1 MDIEKISALVKEER
15 DFFIRQEYGKLQAI
29 MGEEYTSGGETKVFH
44 PLPPMGETE
53 DRPVGNPE
61 ELTLTEL
68 AILPHLSKDINRF
81 GAISRMSLFY
91 ASPEDK
97 KRLELLARIE
107 ENLLTGADIKA
118 EDIRELTEGHEAFLH
133 SREEREVEV
142 IR

>member
-118 EDIRELTEGHEAFLH
+118 EDIRELIEGHEAFLH

>member
-1 MDIEKISALVKEER
+1 MDKEKIRALVKEER
-15 DFFIRQEYGKLQAI
+15 DFYIREEYGKLQAI

-44 PLPPMGETE
+44 PLPPVGEKE
-53 DRPVGNPE
+53 DRPLGNPE

-97 KRLELLARIE
+97 RRLELLARIE
-107 ENLLTGADIKA
+107 ENLLTGDDIKE
-118 EDIRELTEGHEAFLH
+118 EDIRELSDGHEAFLH
-133 SREEREVEV
+133 SREDYEVEV